1 MFGGKVT
8 YEKPLSSCQFCCK
21 PKTAKKK
28 NSLKSIY
35 FENDLYKM
43 TIYFVLLLYLSFAML
58 FIPLFIISDR

>member
-21 PKTAKKK
+21 PKTAKK